1 MDFMDENSCQSPRSC
16 EKPPARGPSQRLLAA
31 LFGCMAFGGAG
42 MLQVMVMEFV
52 FVLTAYSRV
61 EMRLVLPIFALVALP
76 VGVWIAWWT
85 VRAQSK

>member
-1 MDFMDENSCQSPRSC
+1 
-16 EKPPARGPSQRLLAA
+16 
-31 LFGCMAFGGAG
+31 